1 MIHPQEVMASLKIT
15 MFVKMILNN
24 IDNYY
29 LQKDEPIKSCLMA
42 LREYILSYDDNI
54 TEAWKY
60 GMPFFCYK
68 DKMFCYLWI
77 DKKTHQPYIGIVEGG
92 KVNHPKLIQGNRSR
106 MKILMI
112 DQKKDLPIAT
122 IDAVFRKA
130 LVFYSSKK

>member
-1 MIHPQEVMASLKIT
+1 

-42 LREYILSYDDNI
+42 LREYILSYDSNM

-68 DKMFCYLWI
+68 DKMFCYLWR

-92 KVNHPKLIQGNRSR
+92 KIEHPKLIKGNRSR

-112 DQKKDLPIAT
+112 DPKKDLPIAT
-122 IDAVFRKA
+122 IDAVFREA
-130 LVFYSSKK
+130 VVFYQKNDL